1 MGTDTPFFIF
11 QSLGIFAVLLFIIL
25 PVAVAVIFFIAAADI
40 NKIKKLK
47 MENDALLLSR
57 LERIEKSI
65 EEIRKLA
72 NIGFTPPA
80 PAVSSVREKAI
91 WFPPFYGIGFYL
103 RNISSPTCGH
113 GPRSRS
119 QDRRRPPPHSGIP
132 GSCPPSSGSHNLS
145 APSGPCRPAAE
156 WPPDSPVPS
165 DP

>member
-72 NIGFTPPA
+72 NIGITPPA
-80 PAVSSVREKAI
+80 PAVSSVREKALPDEGWADDVTESEKSEASVLI
-91 WFPPFYGIGFYL
+91 
-103 RNISSPTCGH
+103 
-113 GPRSRS
+113 PRLADMQGVVIKCNDSGGYDVWS
-119 QDRRRPPPHSGIP
+119 KYSWDRFGNMDP
-132 GSCPPSSGSHNLS
+132 GYRLIYKNYK
-145 APSGPCRPAAE
+145 E
-156 WPPDSPVPS
+156 
-165 DP
+165 

>member
-57 LERIEKSI
+57 LGRIEKSI

-80 PAVSSVREKAI
+80 PAVSSVREKALPDEGWADDVTESEKSEASVLI
-91 WFPPFYGIGFYL
+91 
-103 RNISSPTCGH
+103 
-113 GPRSRS
+113 PRLADM
-119 QDRRRPPPHSGIP
+119 QGVVIKCNDSGGYDVWSKYSWERFGNMDP
-132 GSCPPSSGSHNLS
+132 GYRLIYKNYK
-145 APSGPCRPAAE
+145 E
-156 WPPDSPVPS
+156 
-165 DP
+165 

>member
-72 NIGFTPPA
+72 NIGITPPV
-80 PAVSSVREKAI
+80 PAVSSVREKALPDEGWADDVTESEKSEASVLI
-91 WFPPFYGIGFYL
+91 
-103 RNISSPTCGH
+103 
-113 GPRSRS
+113 PRLADM
-119 QDRRRPPPHSGIP
+119 QGVVIKCNDSGGYDVWSKYSWERFGNMDP
-132 GSCPPSSGSHNLS
+132 GYRLIYKNYK
-145 APSGPCRPAAE
+145 E
-156 WPPDSPVPS
+156 
-165 DP
+165 

>member
-72 NIGFTPPA
+72 NIGITPPV
-80 PAVSSVREKAI
+80 PAVSSVGEKALPDEGWADDVTESEKSEASVLI
-91 WFPPFYGIGFYL
+91 
-103 RNISSPTCGH
+103 
-113 GPRSRS
+113 PRLADM
-119 QDRRRPPPHSGIP
+119 QGVVIKCNDSGGYDVWSKYSWERFGNMDP
-132 GSCPPSSGSHNLS
+132 GYRLIYKNYK
-145 APSGPCRPAAE
+145 E
-156 WPPDSPVPS
+156 
-165 DP
+165 

>member
-11 QSLGIFAVLLFIIL
+11 QSLGIFAVMLFIIL

-72 NIGFTPPA
+72 NIGITPPA
-80 PAVSSVREKAI
+80 PAVSSVREKALPDEGWADDVTESEKSEASVLI
-91 WFPPFYGIGFYL
+91 
-103 RNISSPTCGH
+103 
-113 GPRSRS
+113 PRLADM
-119 QDRRRPPPHSGIP
+119 QGVVIKCNDSGGYDVWSKYSWERFGNMDP
-132 GSCPPSSGSHNLS
+132 GYRLIYKNYK
-145 APSGPCRPAAE
+145 E
-156 WPPDSPVPS
+156 
-165 DP
+165 

>member
-65 EEIRKLA
+65 EEIRKLT
-72 NIGFTPPA
+72 NIGITPPA
-80 PAVSSVREKAI
+80 PAVSSVREKALPDEGWADDVTESEKSEASVLI
-91 WFPPFYGIGFYL
+91 
-103 RNISSPTCGH
+103 
-113 GPRSRS
+113 PRLADM
-119 QDRRRPPPHSGIP
+119 QGVVIKCNDSGGYDVWSKYSWERFGNMDP
-132 GSCPPSSGSHNLS
+132 GYRLIYKNYK
-145 APSGPCRPAAE
+145 E
-156 WPPDSPVPS
+156 
-165 DP
+165 

>member
-47 MENDALLLSR
+47 MENDALLLFC

-80 PAVSSVREKAI
+80 PAVSSVREKALPDEGWADDVTESEKSEASVLI
-91 WFPPFYGIGFYL
+91 
-103 RNISSPTCGH
+103 
-113 GPRSRS
+113 PRLADM
-119 QDRRRPPPHSGIP
+119 QGVVIKCNDSGGYDVWSKYSWERFGNMDP
-132 GSCPPSSGSHNLS
+132 GYRLIYKNYK
-145 APSGPCRPAAE
+145 E
-156 WPPDSPVPS
+156 
-165 DP
+165 

>member
-72 NIGFTPPA
+72 NIGITPPA
-80 PAVSSVREKAI
+80 PAVSSVREKALPDEGWADDI
-91 WFPPFYGIGFYL
+91 TESEKSEASVLI
-103 RNISSPTCGH
+103 
-113 GPRSRS
+113 PRLADM
-119 QDRRRPPPHSGIP
+119 QGVVIKCNDSGGYDVWSKYSWERFGNMDP
-132 GSCPPSSGSHNLS
+132 GYRLIYKNYK
-145 APSGPCRPAAE
+145 E
-156 WPPDSPVPS
+156 
-165 DP
+165 

>member
-47 MENDALLLSR
+47 MENDALLLFR

-72 NIGFTPPA
+72 NIGITPPA
-80 PAVSSVREKAI
+80 PAVSSVREKALPDEGWADDVTESEKSEASVLI
-91 WFPPFYGIGFYL
+91 
-103 RNISSPTCGH
+103 
-113 GPRSRS
+113 PRLADM
-119 QDRRRPPPHSGIP
+119 QGVVIKCNDSGGYDVWSKYSWERFGNMDP
-132 GSCPPSSGSHNLS
+132 GYRLIYKNYK
-145 APSGPCRPAAE
+145 E
-156 WPPDSPVPS
+156 
-165 DP
+165 

>member
-47 MENDALLLSR
+47 IENDALLLSR

-72 NIGFTPPA
+72 NIGITPPA
-80 PAVSSVREKAI
+80 PAVSSVREKALPDEGWADDVTESEKSEASVLI
-91 WFPPFYGIGFYL
+91 
-103 RNISSPTCGH
+103 
-113 GPRSRS
+113 PRLADM
-119 QDRRRPPPHSGIP
+119 QGVVIKCNDSGGYDVWSKYSWERFGNMDP
-132 GSCPPSSGSHNLS
+132 GYRLIYKNYK
-145 APSGPCRPAAE
+145 E
-156 WPPDSPVPS
+156 
-165 DP
+165 

>member
-72 NIGFTPPA
+72 NIGITPPA
-80 PAVSSVREKAI
+80 PAVSSVREKALPDEGWADDVTESEKSEASVLI
-91 WFPPFYGIGFYL
+91 
-103 RNISSPTCGH
+103 
-113 GPRSRS
+113 PRLADMQGVVIRCN
-119 QDRRRPPPHSGIP
+119 DSGGYDVWSKYSWERFGNMDP
-132 GSCPPSSGSHNLS
+132 GYRLIYKNYK
-145 APSGPCRPAAE
+145 E
-156 WPPDSPVPS
+156 
-165 DP
+165 

>member
-47 MENDALLLSR
+47 MENDALFLSR

-72 NIGFTPPA
+72 NIGITPPA
-80 PAVSSVREKAI
+80 PAVSSVREKALPDEGWADDVTESEKSEASVLI
-91 WFPPFYGIGFYL
+91 
-103 RNISSPTCGH
+103 
-113 GPRSRS
+113 PRLADM
-119 QDRRRPPPHSGIP
+119 QGVVIKCNDSGGYDVWSKYSWERFGNMDP
-132 GSCPPSSGSHNLS
+132 GYRLIYKNYK
-145 APSGPCRPAAE
+145 E
-156 WPPDSPVPS
+156 
-165 DP
+165 

>member
-72 NIGFTPPA
+72 NIGITPPA
-80 PAVSSVREKAI
+80 PAVSSVREKALPDEGWADDVTESEKSGASVLI
-91 WFPPFYGIGFYL
+91 
-103 RNISSPTCGH
+103 
-113 GPRSRS
+113 PRLADM
-119 QDRRRPPPHSGIP
+119 QGVVIKCNDSGGYDVWSKYSWERFGNMDP
-132 GSCPPSSGSHNLS
+132 GYRLIYKNYK
-145 APSGPCRPAAE
+145 E
-156 WPPDSPVPS
+156 
-165 DP
+165 

>member
-72 NIGFTPPA
+72 NIGITPPA
-80 PAVSSVREKAI
+80 PAASSVREKTLPDEGWADDVTESEKSEASVLI
-91 WFPPFYGIGFYL
+91 
-103 RNISSPTCGH
+103 
-113 GPRSRS
+113 PRLADM
-119 QDRRRPPPHSGIP
+119 QGVVIKCNDSGGYDVWSKYSWERFGNMDP
-132 GSCPPSSGSHNLS
+132 GYRLIYKNYK
-145 APSGPCRPAAE
+145 E
-156 WPPDSPVPS
+156 
-165 DP
+165 

>member
-72 NIGFTPPA
+72 NIGITPPA
-80 PAVSSVREKAI
+80 PAVSSVREKALPDEGWADDVTESEKSEASVLI
-91 WFPPFYGIGFYL
+91 
-103 RNISSPTCGH
+103 
-113 GPRSRS
+113 PRLADM
-119 QDRRRPPPHSGIP
+119 QGVVIKCNDSGGYDVWSKYSWERFGNMDP
-132 GSCPPSSGSHNLS
+132 GYRLIYKNYK
-145 APSGPCRPAAE
+145 E
-156 WPPDSPVPS
+156 
-165 DP
+165 